1 MGLDHSAGL
10 TAWGWIGLNGYLD
23 MNEIIALPRGSANC
37 VPLDAVDYQSLMEA
51 VQFLEN
57 PGLAARLS
65 NYIGIP
71 VEKALASL
79 PEDWVKPVTQLT
91 REALGKALD
100 VALLTLPT
108 KTSTPTRMTHKLLA
122 GLSGA
127 LGGSFGIA
135 SLAIELPIS
144 ATLMLRAIA
153 ATARESGEDLNDPR
167 AKLACLEIFALGGK
181 AKAND
186 ATEAGYYAVRAFLA
200 KTLEESTRH
209 LIKSGLTKEGTP
221 ALVKFID
228 AIARRFSVQV
238 TQKFALQTLP
248 AIGAISSATVNLIFM
263 EHFQKTAQAHF
274 TIRRLERIYG
284 HDRIRQA
291 YDRAQQGKA

>member
-1 MGLDHSAGL
+1 
-10 TAWGWIGLNGYLD
+10 
-23 MNEIIALPRGSANC
+23 MNEIIALPGGSAQWKRA
-37 VPLDAVDYQSLMEA
+37 PLDAADYQGLVEA

-79 PEDWVKPVTQLT
+79 PEDLVKPVTRLT

-100 VALLTLPT
+100 AALLTLPT
-108 KTSTPTRMTHKLLA
+108 RTSRPARMTHKLLA

-135 SLAIELPIS
+135 SLSIELPIS

-153 ATARESGEDLNDPR
+153 ATAREHGEDLSDPR
-167 AKLACLEIFALGGK
+167 AKLACLEIFALGDK
-181 AKAND
+181 SKAND
-186 ATEAGYYAVRAFLA
+186 ASEMGYYAVRAFLS
-200 KTLEESTRH
+200 KTLEESTRY
-209 LIKSGLTKEGTP
+209 LIKKGLAKEGAP
-221 ALVKFID
+221 VLIKFID
-228 AIARRFSVQV
+228 AIARRFSIQV

-248 AIGAISSATVNLIFM
+248 AIGAVSGATVNLIFM
-263 EHFQKTAQAHF
+263 EHFQKAAQAHF
-274 TIRRLERIYG
+274 TIRRLERVYG
-284 HDRIRQA
+284 PDRIRQA
-291 YDRAQQGKA
+291 YEALWSTSEDSKGKRATKWSR